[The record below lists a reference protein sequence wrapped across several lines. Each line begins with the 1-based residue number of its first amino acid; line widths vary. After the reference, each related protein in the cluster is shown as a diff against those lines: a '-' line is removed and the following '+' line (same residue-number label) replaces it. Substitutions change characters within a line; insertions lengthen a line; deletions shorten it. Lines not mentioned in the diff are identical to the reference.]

1 MKADLHLATCVAA
14 KILQL
19 TDTFQAKLGWLVGQC
34 IRPSERRIWML
45 TKRQKIA
52 DSQKSVALWFDD
64 SKIKAVESRFAE
76 LRQLDPN
83 KSMSEAEIAA
93 MIRAVPSVRKR

>member
-1 MKADLHLATCVAA
+1 
-14 KILQL
+14 
-19 TDTFQAKLGWLVGQC
+19 
-34 IRPSERRIWML
+34 ML

-93 MIRAVPSVRKR
+93 MIRAVPSVRKEVMTRATEIIKDTLGENQQGAARRLSSRLASDAALKKLLR

>member
-1 MKADLHLATCVAA
+1 
-14 KILQL
+14 
-19 TDTFQAKLGWLVGQC
+19 
-34 IRPSERRIWML
+34 ML

-93 MIRAVPSVRKR
+93 MIRAVPSVRKEVMTRATEIIKDTLGENQQGAARRLGSRLASDAALKKLLR